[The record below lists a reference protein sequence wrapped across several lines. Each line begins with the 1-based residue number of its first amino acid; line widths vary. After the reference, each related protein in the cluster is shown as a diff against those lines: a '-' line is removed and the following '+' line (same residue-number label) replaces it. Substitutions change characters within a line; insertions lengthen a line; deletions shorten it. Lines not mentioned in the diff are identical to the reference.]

1 MTYAKSIIKV
11 KKEAAIMYDRH
22 YLNQE
27 TSSSFASTPEL
38 PQGQMERE
46 KDEPGLVA
54 PTPATN
60 ISPIRQR
67 RYKKTNSFLSKKAA
81 AFLLCFTLL
90 GATLCGYGGGLL
102 AQQQNEATTSNNGFG
117 DTTNSLTTTPSLT
130 TVASTSTTLSV
141 EEIARRT
148 ADSVV
153 EITTETVDTGH
164 GFGMGQYISEG
175 AGSGVILSSDGYIV
189 TNNHV
194 IEGANKI
201 TVRLRNGDSYAATL
215 IGSDEKTDVALLK
228 IEASGLTP
236 ATLGDSDTLAVGE
249 LAVAIGNPL
258 GQLGGTVTD
267 GIISAL
273 DRQIELDG
281 NTMDLLQTNAAINP
295 GNSGGGLFNGQ
306 GQLIGIVVAKSSGSE
321 IEGLGFAIP
330 INDVKTVVQDLK
342 NYGYVKGRIDTGM
355 NFIDISNAQM
365 AWMYNVSN
373 TGVYVLQVNDGSKAA
388 AAGFQVG
395 DRVIAVDD
403 TSITSLSQLN
413 SLLDSYEVGDTVTFT
428 LARGNQQGT
437 LQLQLTESTK

>member
-1 MTYAKSIIKV
+1 
-11 KKEAAIMYDRH
+11 MYDRH
-22 YLNQE
+22 DLNQV
-27 TSSSFASTPEL
+27 TSSSYASTPEL
-38 PQGQMERE
+38 PQGQMARDTRDN
-46 KDEPGLVA
+46 DESGILTE
-54 PTPATN
+54 TPV
-60 ISPIRQR
+60 SPLPSLPPR
-67 RYKKTNSFLSKKAA
+67 RRKKQTSFLSKKAA
-81 AFLLCFTLL
+81 AFLLCFTLI

-102 AQQQNEATTSNNGFG
+102 AQQHNETTTSDNGFSN
-117 DTTNSLTTTPSLT
+117 TTNSFSATPSLT
-130 TVASTSTTLSV
+130 TVSSTTTTLSV
-141 EEIARRT
+141 EEIARQT

-201 TVRLRNGDSYAATL
+201 TVRLRNGDGYAATL

-228 IEASGLTP
+228 IEANGLTA

-306 GQLIGIVVAKSSGSE
+306 GQLIGLVVAKSSGSE

-373 TGVYVLQVNDGSKAA
+373 TGVYVLQVNEDSKAA

-395 DRVIAVDD
+395 DRVVAVDD

-413 SLLDSYEVGDTVTFT
+413 SLLDSYAVGDTVTFT

-437 LQLQLTESTK
+437 LSLQLTESTK